1 MLKLQILL
9 IKLKNLHK
17 KSRISLVNYYIHSK
31 SVTSYE
37 FKKYNALLDKPISMG
52 FMIFEISKFQRFIHL
67 DTLKEIFGDNMR
79 FLYTG
84 TDSFKLLIKNCDPYE
99 F

>member
-31 SVTSYE
+31 SVISYE

-67 DTLKEIFGDNMR
+67 DTLKEIFGDNMI

>member
-67 DTLKEIFGDNMR
+67 DTLKEIFGDNMIL
-79 FLYTG
+79 LYTG